1 MKSTD
6 YDLAMTKPQVTA
18 TVHVMA
24 SSGDDKQRPEPA
36 RVQRAAD
43 SLRGLGFH
51 VIRAGRFGVSV
62 QGDRQRFE
70 EELGITLGQAAGSG
84 IVVSPRDQA
93 LTGLIDYVD
102 ILPPPSLASE

>member
-1 MKSTD
+1 MSK
-6 YDLAMTKPQVTA
+6 TKVTA
-18 TVHVMA
+18 TVHVTA

-43 SLRGLGFH
+43 SLRGMGFH
-51 VIRAGRFGVSV
+51 VVRAGRFGVSV

-70 EELGITLGQAAGSG
+70 EELGIAPGQTAGTG
-84 IVVSPRDQA
+84 IVISPRDRA

-102 ILPPPSLASE
+102 ILPPASLANE